1 MSTNEKDPTD
11 VRVLE
16 NGQRQIICT
25 YCGSWK
31 DVESSKE
38 LRAKHEANMVRIKA
52 LPLDSPERMFY
63 NLESDT
69 Q

>member
-1 MSTNEKDPTD
+1 MSTLEKDPTD

-25 YCGSWK
+25 FCGAWK

-38 LRAKHEANMVRIKA
+38 LRAKNEAHMARIKA

-63 NLESDT
+63 KFESDT

>member
-25 YCGSWK
+25 FCGAWK
-31 DVESSKE
+31 DVESSKV
-38 LRAKHEANMVRIKA
+38 LRAKQDANMARIKA
-52 LPLDSPERMFY
+52 LPLDSSERMTYKFKGD
-63 NLESDT
+63 SS
-69 Q
+69 